1 MRTWMTMVEPSRQAV
16 RILAVDVDGN
26 EILKARLPPYPQHPR
41 ALLTLLEGL
50 ALWIGLPVT
59 AVVSADPSVDLRCG
73 LALFADGLLPV
84 DSALVRFDLVTPGR
98 RRRRTI
104 VGVGDFRSVRRLARR
119 HA

>member
-16 RILAVDVDGN
+16 RILAMDVDGT

-50 ALWIGLPVT
+50 ALWIGNPVT
-59 AVVSADPSVDLRCG
+59 AVVSAGASVDLRCG
-73 LALFADGLLPV
+73 EALFDGGLLPV
-84 DSALVRFDLVTPGR
+84 DSALVRFDIVTPGR
-98 RRRRTI
+98 RRRTI
-104 VGVGDFRSVRRLARR
+104 IGVGDFRSVRRMARG